1 MWTAGTDRPLED
13 VTAMMVYVV
22 KFQNNKR
29 TDCLKHNG
37 RRSLGIDTQGCSWV
51 STLTW
56 TTYKCIYLCMQTHTE
71 NMTQQNTNLSIFN
84 NNFSFLMNI
93 FFALWDYA
101 FIHPSFNVLPGELKH
116 FFLSPWSFES
126 PEREKIQGKGETR
139 RSSQLRS
146 YRPDSNPEQDEDK
159 AFHNSFFC
167 VFYTRWHALRNY

>member
-1 MWTAGTDRPLED
+1 MWAAGTDTLLED
-13 VTAMMVYVV
+13 MTAMMAYVV

-84 NNFSFLMNI
+84 YNFSILMNI
-93 FFALWDYA
+93 FFALWDYTL
-101 FIHPSFNVLPGELKH
+101 IHPSFNVLPGELEH
-116 FFLSPWSFES
+116 FFLSLWSFES
-126 PEREKIQGKGETR
+126 PEREKIQGKR
-139 RSSQLRS
+139 RNKEIFPAEKLPPRLQ
-146 YRPDSNPEQDEDK
+146 YR
-159 AFHNSFFC
+159 
-167 VFYTRWHALRNY
+167 TRWRQSISQFLLLCLLHEVTCT

>member
-1 MWTAGTDRPLED
+1 MWTAGADRPLED

-101 FIHPSFNVLPGELKH
+101 LIHPSFNVLPGELKH